1 MRVSPSPEGVFLA
14 RDFLAP
20 LTLAK
25 VLAAFDRLATRWTA
39 SQALHLVGRG
49 GTQQVNAADLVA
61 QGQLDEIRLALAPA
75 ALQWTRRCGFRL
87 PQAPHLQIFPV
98 KMVGSAEAPAYQE
111 AHVDSYAGQPR
122 PPICTN
128 VFYARTRDVVGG
140 ELAVAPPGWT
150 EGDDP
155 VVLDPKPNS
164 LASFAGERVHW
175 VKPLYAGE
183 RLSVV
188 INFY

>member
-1 MRVSPSPEGVFLA
+1 MVRSSSPEGVFLA

-39 SQALHLVGRG
+39 SEALHLLGRG
-49 GTQQVNAADLVA
+49 GTQQVKAGDLVA
-61 QGQLDEIRLALAPA
+61 QAQLDEIRLALAPA
-75 ALQWTRRCGFRL
+75 ALQWARRCGFRL
-87 PQAPHLQIFPV
+87 PNAPHLQIFPV
-98 KMVGSAEAPAYQE
+98 KMTGSAEAPAYQE
-111 AHVDSYAGQPR
+111 PHVDSYAGQSK
-122 PPICTN
+122 PPVCTN
-128 VFYARTRDVVGG
+128 VFYARAQGIVGG
-140 ELAVAPPGWT
+140 ELAVAPPGGP
-150 EGDDP
+150 EAADP

-164 LASFAGERVHW
+164 LATFAGDRVHW